1 MLPIT
6 FKSSDRFEAA
16 GLDWENGAEKLISFS
31 SIEGSDTKGF
41 AASLFFL

>member
-6 FKSSDRFEAA
+6 FKSSDSIEAA
-16 GLDWENGAEKLISFS
+16 GFDWENGAEKLTSFS
-31 SIEGSDTKGF
+31 SIEESDTTGF